1 MELSIEEKAKAYDEA
16 KARIKAAWDSNRCT
30 LGFMNEIF
38 PEFKENEDERLRKT
52 TILFLKDFAKQGYE
66 NAVECIDWLEKI
78 GEHLK
83 FCKTIQI
90 GDRVTRNEGG
100 VLVNMSQ
107 FDRIAKPRKI
117 ASPIKWY
124 DVSLIPQ
131 EQQELL
137 VEWDSEDATWHDVA
151 FYHADTKTFW
161 SWEKPIEG
169 VTRWCYIKDLL
180 GKQNE
185 YGEE

>member
-52 TILFLKDFAKQGYE
+52 TILFLKDFANQGYE
-66 NAVECIDWLEKI
+66 NAVECIDWLEKQVPVDVK
-78 GEHLK
+78 E
-83 FCKTIQI
+83 
-90 GDRVTRNEGG
+90 E
-100 VLVNMSQ
+100 
-107 FDRIAKPRKI
+107 AKKCI
-117 ASPIKWY
+117 ELSPSIWH

-137 VEWDSEDATWHDVA
+137 VEWDSEDATWHDVV

-161 SWEKPIEG
+161 NCEKQIEG